1 MNYPGHT
8 IQLQAFDITS
18 VKAIQQQLNIK
29 GCGPLKIN
37 GDYDLNTSHAVML
50 FQTRFNDVNGT
61 LLEADG
67 IVGPVTWA
75 ALFGVNN
82 IQSITKA
89 PNPLLTAVLDVA
101 RSQIGVVE
109 FPSGSN
115 KGPGVNKYQ
124 DVVDITHGDRW
135 AMAFVYWCFNQA
147 AAKLGINN
155 PVFKTG
161 DVIQG
166 WLKAKGKLLTSH
178 DAKVNTSL
186 VLPGQVFFI
195 STGGGHGH
203 AGLVERNE
211 NGLLTTI
218 EGNIC
223 VNSSDGAIGVFRR
236 KGRVIDTINTGFIQY
251 E

>member
-1 MNYPGHT
+1 MDYPGHT

-37 GDYDLNTSHAVML
+37 GNYDLDTSHAVML

-61 LLEADG
+61 PLDADG
-67 IVGPVTWA
+67 VVGPITWA
-75 ALFGVNN
+75 ALFGTKN
-82 IQSITKA
+82 IQSITRA
-89 PNPLLTAVLDVA
+89 PNILLSTVLDVA

-115 KGPGVNKYQ
+115 EGPGVSKYQ
-124 DVVDITHGDRW
+124 DAVNIAHGQRW
-135 AMAFVYWCFNQA
+135 SLAFVYWCFSQA
-147 AAKLGINN
+147 CTKLEVNN

-166 WLKAKGKLLTSH
+166 WLKAKGKLLTNH

-211 NGLLTTI
+211 SGLLTTI
-218 EGNIC
+218 EGNTC
-223 VNSSDGAIGVFRR
+223 VDSSDGAIGVFRR
-236 KGRVIDTINTGFIQY
+236 KGRYIDTINTGFIQF